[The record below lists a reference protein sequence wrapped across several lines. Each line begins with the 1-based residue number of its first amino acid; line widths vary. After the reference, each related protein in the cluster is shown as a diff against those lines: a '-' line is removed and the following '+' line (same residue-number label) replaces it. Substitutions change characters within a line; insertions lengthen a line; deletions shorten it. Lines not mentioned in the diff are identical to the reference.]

1 MEFLIGG
8 WLALA
13 IVAGYV
19 GSKRKIGFFLAFLWS
34 ILLSPLIGLI
44 IAFASDKPI
53 QVKYVNPELLKL
65 RNEGDKLFKHQRYD
79 EAIEKYKMILKYS
92 DDAPQTQIKLA
103 KLYSLKN
110 DGINSFKHLVLALQS
125 GYKDFAIIQNDKDFT
140 FLRGLNEFQQLV
152 DNNYKLKT
160 IQNQPIKF
168 FNNIEELERLTG
180 LFERGAL
187 TKEEFENMKKNILI

>member
-65 RNEGDKLFKHQRYD
+65 RNEGDKLFKNHQYD
-79 EAIEKYKMILKYS
+79 EAIEKYKTILKYS

-110 DGINSFKHLVLALQS
+110 DGANSFKHLVLALQS
-125 GYKDFAIIQNDKDFT
+125 GYKDFVNIQKDKDFSY
-140 FLRGLNEFQQLV
+140 LRGLNEFQQLV
-152 DNNYKLKT
+152 DNNYKLQATQGVNVKSV
-160 IQNQPIKF
+160 NK
-168 FNNIEELERLTG
+168 IEELERLTG

-187 TKEEFENMKKNILI
+187 SKEEFENAKKDVLS